1 MKLLY
6 DLLRFRKA
14 SKLKNGN
21 SEGNEAELQRCL
33 HATLVYCIRTC
44 NTKYIIIRTNIR
56 SSDGIDRES
65 DARLQFRVT
74 ANAFTSFFFRRYSR
88 ISMVRE
94 QTHAPLTKRAL
105 RVAPLLSTS
114 SEKCSS
120 QRALSLIKQMATVEK
135 FMSQSKTRNPCSD
148 SVLDSVPY
156 SVALSSATW
165 ISHWQSL
172 LFTLFLLILV
182 TWSRAETIGIEN
194 RWKSLETKIFL
205 VSGCLTVSSVKN
217 PKANGTCY
225 RWKGQDRGRR
235 ETIILEIN
243 SVQELDRFSGTKG
256 IEQVCVAVDHKV
268 HKIRKCNFHGCS
280 SKQSLVKYLR
290 ISGYSI

>member
-14 SKLKNGN
+14 SKLENGN

-33 HATLVYCIRTC
+33 HTAPIYCIRTC
-44 NTKYIIIRTNIR
+44 NTKCIIIRTNIR

-65 DARLQFRVT
+65 GARLQFR
-74 ANAFTSFFFRRYSR
+74 ANALTSFFFRRYSR

-182 TWSRAETIGIEN
+182 T
-194 RWKSLETKIFL
+194 
-205 VSGCLTVSSVKN
+205 
-217 PKANGTCY
+217 
-225 RWKGQDRGRR
+225 
-235 ETIILEIN
+235 
-243 SVQELDRFSGTKG
+243 
-256 IEQVCVAVDHKV
+256 
-268 HKIRKCNFHGCS
+268 
-280 SKQSLVKYLR
+280 
-290 ISGYSI
+290 